1 MLIIVLERS
10 ENIQNERSKKCKHV
24 S

>member
-1 MLIIVLERS
+1 MLIIVLERL